1 MIRNCIQ
8 KSPSLIKQSS
18 NICYQTK
25 LNNFRENRSYGKEK
39 RIESIQ
45 KFYDSTRSLPGQN
58 PSENIDSHDNSMY
71 HKSLTNMK
79 CKGDFEVCVCLLN
92 GYNSSICPYVKD
104 SKGVSA
110 CNNYPV
116 NMDNYNY
123 YSKGLVE
130 DYNKKWNKKLTLEE
144 YYKNLKFISIEQQNN
159 SKMSPPLRNNYPYIK
174 DNYPLNIKT
183 LVEDFNK
190 RCKTNLTMY

>member
-1 MIRNCIQ
+1 MIRNIDLINIIIININMIRNCIR
-8 KSPSLIKQSS
+8 KSPSLIKPSS

-79 CKGDFEVCVCLLN
+79 CKSDLEVCVCLLN
-92 GYNSSICPYVKD
+92 GYNSDICPYIKD
-104 SKGVSA
+104 SKIKK
-110 CNNYPV
+110 NYPI
-116 NMDNYNY
+116 NMNNHD
-123 YSKGLVE
+123 YSPKTLVE
-130 DYNKKWNKKLTLEE
+130 GFNKKWDKKLTVEE
-144 YYKNLKFISIEQQNN
+144 YYK
-159 SKMSPPLRNNYPYIK
+159 
-174 DNYPLNIKT
+174 T
-183 LVEDFNK
+183 LHF
-190 RCKTNLTMY
+190 